1 MSLFSVWCSILPFV
15 NCPYCKG
22 REVCIVKLTSVDL
35 RHASHSF
42 YTANTPCLPLPRK
55 RSPDGVTTWLVIA
68 AIWLQLV
75 IAAYYSFIDPKS
87 MKGRVGLVSWPTAD
101 GLYLCITPLCL
112 SLQQWWEQYT
122 KYQDWD
128 SNLQYQDARFKTK
141 TVKIL
146 SQDETSVLRLPITG
160 LQCCSMHNCC
170 ISWAELEHFKWQWM
184 YTVQKNAAVFFCL
197 FLTNLKQFESL
208 LHCFNLRS
216 VASVSNAG
224 SSYR

>member
-1 MSLFSVWCSILPFV
+1 VSLFSVWCSILPFV

-122 KYQDWD
+122 
-128 SNLQYQDARFKTK
+128 STK
-141 TVKIL
+141 TETVTFNTKMLGSRPRQWKYCLKTRQVSWDFPSLAFSAVLCITVVYLELSSSIL
-146 SQDETSVLRLPITG
+146 SGSECTQSKKM
-160 LQCCSMHNCC
+160 LQFS
-170 ISWAELEHFKWQWM
+170 FV
-184 YTVQKNAAVFFCL
+184 YF
-197 FLTNLKQFESL
+197 
-208 LHCFNLRS
+208 
-216 VASVSNAG
+216 
-224 SSYR
+224 